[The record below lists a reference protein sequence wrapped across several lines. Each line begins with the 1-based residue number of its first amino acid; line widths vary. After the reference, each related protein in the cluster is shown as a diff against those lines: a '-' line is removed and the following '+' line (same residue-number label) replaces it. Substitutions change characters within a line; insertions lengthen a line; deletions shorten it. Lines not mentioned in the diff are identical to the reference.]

1 MVWGAV
7 IMAGTMVAGSL
18 MQSAA
23 QRSAANQA
31 NSENERIAKEQ
42 LKRDK
47 EAWEISYLT
56 QQSNYA
62 WEIASTEAMRYQDR
76 VAEADYNAQQSRV
89 IDSALINL
97 ELNQQALLDQYGIG
111 EELRATQENLTFD
124 NEIAKQ
130 RLSYGNALIE
140 IGQLG
145 QQAEL
150 RRDTLVTSADFD
162 IADQRLDLDRSS
174 IDILNAI
181 DNREAQ
187 RLRADNARE
196 DRRLGLDQTRDA
208 FGLGRQ
214 AEIDK
219 FLVGRD
225 DARTDMAFARDVYRR
240 GRLDARLDRNLEMYD
255 IQLDK
260 RLKSAEVN
268 QEFLGRQAA
277 LNIRAA
283 ESNAASIQSTA
294 ELMNSIKQRGQ
305 QADQLVANK
314 SNEGA
319 DIQEQLLISEQL
331 DTMRRDA
338 EYITAISE
346 GADTK
351 ARTVSRGGGSNSA
364 RRVALESMQ
373 AYGRKYGE
381 LQMLQQDKRRA
392 LTNYNADLVGNTA
405 SRLAEIATVI
415 QGEARKIEYTQT
427 SNNLKN
433 AGFTNE
439 MAILQ
444 AGKDLSLLSIGS
456 QAKLRRMDVNNKT
469 KQTIEGLRLEKAQAK
484 NRYDS
489 TLANLKLSR
498 NANIDSLRFT
508 RDSNIEEIKL
518 KASQQLEDARLKMNA
533 SKLAIADARLD
544 QKTTKGNIKELRSNR
559 RDALKEYRIT
569 ASGLKS
575 QIKSANQEYGIN
587 SRFLLDNF
595 NQLTVPGFELARRQ
609 GEREYA
615 ALVNNTY
622 NEVEAAATPYRKA
635 IIFDPLEPIAGLQPK
650 KGLYT
655 KLEGPSMGQTIG
667 RAFISGVQGAMSQSY
682 TNQQGNL
689 AFR

>member
-1 MVWGAV
+1 MAWGAV
-7 IMAGTMVAGSL
+7 IMAGVGIASSV
-18 MQSAA
+18 MQSNA

-42 LKRDK
+42 LKRDT
-47 EAWEISYLT
+47 EEWEISYLT

-89 IDSALINL
+89 IDSALLNL
-97 ELNQQALLDQYGIG
+97 ELNQAAIIDQYGIG

-124 NEIAKQ
+124 NEIAQQ
-130 RLSYGNALIE
+130 RLNYGNKLIQ
-140 IGQLG
+140 IGEQG

-150 RRDTLVTSADFD
+150 RRDTLLTSADFD
-162 IADQRLDLDRSS
+162 IADQRLDIERSS

-181 DNREAQ
+181 DAREAQ
-187 RLRADNARE
+187 RLRANNARE
-196 DRRLGLDQTRDA
+196 DRRLNLDQTRDA
-208 FGLGRQ
+208 FGLGRE

-225 DARTDMAFARDVYRR
+225 NARTDMAFARDVYRR
-240 GRLDARLDRNLEMYD
+240 GRLNARLDRKLDMYD

-260 RLKSAEVN
+260 RLRSAEVR
-268 QEFLGRQAA
+268 QDFLGRQAA

-283 ESNAASIQSTA
+283 ESNAASIETTA
-294 ELMNSIKQRGQ
+294 ALMNSIKQRGQ
-305 QADQLVANK
+305 QADQLIANK

-319 DIQEQLLISEQL
+319 DIQEQILISEQL

-346 GADTK
+346 GATTK
-351 ARTVSRGGGSNSA
+351 AKTVSQGGGSNSA
-364 RRVALESMQ
+364 KRAALESMQ

-415 QGEARKIEYTQT
+415 EGETRKIEYTQA

-456 QAKLRRMDVNNKT
+456 QAKLRRMGVNNKT
-469 KQTIEGLRLEKAQAK
+469 KQTIESLKLEKTQAK
-484 NRYDS
+484 NRYATS
-489 TLANLKLSR
+489 LANLRLSR

-533 SKLAIADARLD
+533 SKLAIDDARLD
-544 QKTTKGNIKELRSNR
+544 KKTTKGNIKELRSNK
-559 RDALKEYRIT
+559 RDAQKEYRIT

-575 QIKSANQEYGIN
+575 RIKSANEEYGVN

-609 GEREYA
+609 GEREYT
-615 ALVNNTY
+615 ALINNTY

-655 KLEGPSMGQTIG
+655 KVEGPSMGQMIG
-667 RAFISGVQGAMSQSY
+667 RAFVSGAQGAMSQSY
-682 TNQQGNL
+682 TDASGNL